1 MRLEYVPAR
10 YEAFR
15 TESPDL
21 SLCRVSSREK
31 GLYRLLGADGTCQ
44 ARVSG
49 KFQYDAKSASDYPAV
64 GDYVLADLNSV
75 DVAIIRRVLPRTSVF
90 LRKAAGVAVSEQVVA
105 ANIDV
110 IFLCMSLNS
119 DFNLRRL
126 ERYLAVAW
134 DSGATP
140 VVLLTKA
147 DLCDNVAAKI
157 AETESVAAGVNI
169 VATSVMEE
177 GGARIAPY
185 LVKGK
190 TLAFVGSSGVGKST
204 LINALLGE
212 ERLKTNG
219 LRSDGKGR
227 HTTTRRELIP
237 LPCGATV
244 IDTPGMRELGI
255 WDAGAGLSAEFADIE
270 ALVGKCRF
278 RDCAHR
284 TEPGC
289 AVRAALERGELSA
302 DRLLSYEKLRT
313 ENAYSENAESY
324 LAAKEEKFRKIA
336 MLNKANRKK

>member
-1 MRLEYVPAR
+1 MRLEYIPAR

-105 ANIDV
+105 ANIDAV
-110 IFLCMSLNS
+110 FLCMSLNS

-126 ERYLAVAW
+126 ERYLTIAW

-140 VVLLTKA
+140 VVLLTKS
-147 DLCDNVAAKI
+147 DLCNDIAAKI
-157 AETESVAAGVNI
+157 AETESVATGVNI

-185 LVKGK
+185 LSEGK

-212 ERLKTNG
+212 DRLKTNG
-219 LRSDGKGR
+219 LRDDGKGR
-227 HTTTRRELIP
+227 HTTTRRELFV

-244 IDTPGMRELGI
+244 IDTPGMRELGV
-255 WDAGAGLSAEFADIE
+255 WDAGEGLSAGFADIE
-270 ALVGKCRF
+270 ALTGKCRF

-289 AVRAALERGELSA
+289 AAMSLTLGERCGIL
-302 DRLLSYEKLRT
+302 
-313 ENAYSENAESY
+313 
-324 LAAKEEKFRKIA
+324 
-336 MLNKANRKK
+336 

>member
-15 TESPDL
+15 VESPDL
-21 SLCRVSSREK
+21 SLCRVASREK
-31 GLYRLLGADGTCQ
+31 GLYWLLGADGTRQ

-49 KFQYDAKSASDYPAV
+49 KFQHDAKSASDYPAV
-64 GDYVLADLNSV
+64 GDYVMADLND

-90 LRKAAGVAVSEQVVA
+90 LRKAAGIAVSEQVIA
-105 ANIDV
+105 ANIDNV
-110 IFLCMSLNS
+110 FLCMSLNS

-147 DLCDNVAAKI
+147 DLCDNVATKI
-157 AETESVAAGVNI
+157 AETESVAAGVDI
-169 VATSVMEE
+169 VTTSVVEE

-185 LVKGK
+185 LAKGK

-227 HTTTRRELIP
+227 HTTTRRELFV

-244 IDTPGMRELGI
+244 IDTPGMRELGV
-255 WDAGAGLSAEFADIE
+255 WDAGGGLSAEFADIE
-270 ALVGKCRF
+270 ALAGKCRF
-278 RDCAHR
+278 GDCAHR

-289 AVRAALERGELSA
+289 TVRAALERGELSA